1 VERGLFFRIGFA
13 RAFGPLL
20 LSLVLCT
27 RKLSGKYVAGINI
40 ATGTIREWN
49 TMEGPP
55 EGSDLVDPNNER
67 SYVNYP
73 TKPAID
79 VVKGYLSKFQS
90 LEWISVHPDRE
101 SGICEGSE
109 GAKVSWRTGQCHR

>member
-1 VERGLFFRIGFA
+1 MERGLFSRIRFA

-90 LEWISVHPDRE
+90 LEWISVQPDRE
-101 SGICEGSE
+101 LGICEASE
-109 GAKVSWRTGQCHR
+109 GAVVSGRTG